1 VGFLGFFGWVF
12 YCQPWFQARAA
23 SATRLSFCSPD
34 HASLHSFAQTA
45 DFTSTATVDE
55 TGTHFTFRRTGTVRT
70 SGQISSVSGGGRNAT
85 TPLLEQKDVWRDADA
100 VTIAI
105 ERPVPASRKI
115 SLPGGRRPEPA
126 PRRRSLTAILSVE
139 R

>member
-1 VGFLGFFGWVF
+1 LGFFGWVF

-34 HASLHSFAQTA
+34 HSSVHSFAQTA

-100 VTIAI
+100 VAIAI

>member
-1 VGFLGFFGWVF
+1 VFWVFLGGFF

-34 HASLHSFAQTA
+34 HSSVHSFAQTA

-55 TGTHFTFRRTGTVRT
+55 SGTHFTFRRTGTVRT
-70 SGQISSVSGGGRNAT
+70 SGQISSVSGGRNAT
-85 TPLLEQKDVWRDADA
+85 SPLLEQQDVWRDADA

>member
-1 VGFLGFFGWVF
+1 VGFLGCFGWVF

-34 HASLHSFAQTA
+34 HTSVHSFAQTS

-115 SLPGGRRPEPA
+115 SLPQGRRPEPA